1 MEITYSLEEINQV
14 AEKILKQASSRTF
27 IFYGQ
32 LGAGKTTLIQSLARK
47 LGVKDRLASPTFSLV
62 NEYTNEKD
70 ELLLHF
76 DLYRLENVEEA
87 YDIGIDEYLSSD
99 AWIFIEWPD
108 KIVPLLSDD
117 YQKIEI
123 IRQDSGQRLLTIS
136 SPLF

>member
-1 MEITYSLEEINQV
+1 MEIIYSLEEINQV

-32 LGAGKTTLIQSLARK
+32 LGAGKTTLIQSLAQK
-47 LGVKDRLASPTFSLV
+47 LGVKDRIGSPTFSLV